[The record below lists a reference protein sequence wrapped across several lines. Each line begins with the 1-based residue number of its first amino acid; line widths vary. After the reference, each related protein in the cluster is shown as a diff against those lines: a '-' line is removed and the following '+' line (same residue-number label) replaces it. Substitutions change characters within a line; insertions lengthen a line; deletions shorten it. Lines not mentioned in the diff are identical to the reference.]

1 MTLLRRLVL
10 ALCLM
15 APLAPAW
22 SVAVDTPL
30 DDPALE
36 ARARAI
42 HKQLRCLVCQN
53 QSIEDSNA
61 TLARDLRVLVRERI
75 TAGDSDDAAIRFI
88 VDRYGDWVL
97 LQPPV
102 KGGTV
107 LLWLGPLLFLL
118 LAVISLVFWY
128 RRRRGA
134 PVVAANA
141 PLSAD
146 EQARLKALLDDG
158 DPK

>member
-1 MTLLRRLVL
+1 MIVLRRLFL
-10 ALCLM
+10 ILCLM
-15 APLAPAW
+15 GLVAPAW
-22 SVAVDTPL
+22 SIAVDTPL

-61 TLARDLRVLVRERI
+61 ALARDLRMLVRERI
-75 TAGDSDDAAIRFI
+75 VAGDSDDAAIRYI

-97 LQPPV
+97 LRPPV

-107 LLWLGPLLFLL
+107 LLWLGPALFLILPIIL
-118 LAVISLVFWY
+118 LVVWY
-128 RRRRGA
+128 RRRG
-134 PVVAANA
+134 PDVTTTA
-141 PLSAD
+141 PLSAE
-146 EQARLKALLDDG
+146 EQARLNALLG
-158 DPK
+158 DEDPT